1 MKLKTKLAAGIIM
14 LAGVSA
20 AQATTY
26 TVDGLFNEPMVPGTA
41 NDAEFHGQFD
51 ANWDGSMWTVS
62 NFSGRMNA
70 AMQGGW
76 VAGQDYVNYGQASG
90 AQGDGNHIQ
99 DQIADIGTT
108 GLYMLTLDKNLQQN
122 DDGSRVTASIF
133 KENTSA
139 VYMGG
144 GYDAPFTMMMD
155 SMKYGPMDMVGGVA
169 ADTNENAYFSLVFD
183 HDGMGNITSLGLQTA
198 SALVDGMVYGDCSV
212 GSLMGGGSM
221 CMAGESTG
229 FSMMGGSAMS
239 LEINAVSAVP
249 VPAAAWLFGGA
260 LMSLIGANR
269 RKKVLPA

>member
-1 MKLKTKLAAGIIM
+1 MNLKTKLAAGIIL

-26 TVDGLFNEPMVPGTA
+26 TVDGMFNEPMVNGA
-41 NDAEFHGQFD
+41 NTDNDTEFHGQFD

-70 AMQGGW
+70 SMQGGYT
-76 VAGQDYVNYGQASG
+76 ATGLDYVNYGQADANGSG
-90 AQGDGNHIQ
+90 TGNEIN
-99 DQIADIGTT
+99 DQIADIGST
-108 GLYMLTLDKNLQQN
+108 GLYMLTLDQNLQQN

-133 KENTSA
+133 KENTSD

-144 GYDAPFTMMMD
+144 GYNTPMMMMD
-155 SMKYGPMDMVGGVA
+155 SMKYGPMDAG
-169 ADTNENAYFSLVFD
+169 ADSNENAYFTLVFD

-198 SALVDGMVYGDCSV
+198 AAVVDSMIYGDCTV

-221 CMAGESTG
+221 CMAAEPNMV
-229 FSMMGGSAMS
+229 SMMAGTATS
-239 LEINAVSAVP
+239 LEINVSAVP

-269 RKKVLPA
+269 RKNVLPA